1 MQGAQE
7 DDAVKGRMYIW
18 WLLRA
23 AFCLGVLAVAWLSL
37 VPQMPIPQGI
47 HIGDKIGHGLAY
59 AALAFTATALMTPR
73 TKLALG
79 TAVLAFGIAMELA
92 QGAVPGRT
100 QELADVGANIVGMLL
115 GIFCALLLE
124 RLLNRLRPRSP
135 APA

>member
-1 MQGAQE
+1 M
-7 DDAVKGRMYIW
+7 KGRTYLW

-23 AFCLGVLAVAWLSL
+23 AFCLGVLMVAWLSL
-37 VPQMPIPQGI
+37 LPQMPIPQGLYV
-47 HIGDKIGHGLAY
+47 GDKVGHGLAY
-59 AALAFTATALMTPR
+59 AALGFTATALMPPL

-79 TAVLAFGIAMELA
+79 TAVLAFGVAMEVA

-115 GIFCALLLE
+115 GILCALLLE
-124 RLLNRLRPRSP
+124 RLLNRWRQRSP